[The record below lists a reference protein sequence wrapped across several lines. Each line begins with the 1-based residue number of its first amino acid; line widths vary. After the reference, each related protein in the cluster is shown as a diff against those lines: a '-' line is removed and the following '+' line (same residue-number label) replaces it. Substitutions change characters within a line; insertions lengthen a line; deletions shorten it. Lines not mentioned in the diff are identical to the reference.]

1 MRLLRV
7 GQHIYL
13 WNGASERLYQMI
25 VATMA
30 GLNSS
35 TTTRSTADGM
45 TLAESSAV
53 KAPARGASGSQLII

>member
-1 MRLLRV
+1 
-7 GQHIYL
+7 
-13 WNGASERLYQMI
+13 MI

-45 TLAESSAV
+45 TLAKSSAV